1 MTVPLHLKVA
11 TGGFLRHLPKKSSL
25 SSVPARA
32 ASELLQVV
40 RDNTVPCKIIPLLHL
55 PFSCHLN
62 TEIRLPQKWA
72 MVGQKNAFP
81 RKWPEKLAGLP
92 VFYIESMLVYW
103 SKSPEHVRHPKLLR
117 LGHDALL
124 HSAALIKQP
133 DRSLP
138 KHGLRCKCR
147 NTQGSQRLENACRVI
162 TIL

>member
-62 TEIRLPQKWA
+62 TEIRLPQKVGHGWA
-72 MVGQKNAFP
+72 KKCFPQKMTWKTGRSSGF
-81 RKWPEKLAGLP
+81 L
-92 VFYIESMLVYW
+92 YW
-103 SKSPEHVRHPKLLR
+103 KHASLLEQVSWTCSPPQASAPWTWR
-117 LGHDALL
+117 
-124 HSAALIKQP
+124 SAALCRTHQAT
-133 DRSLP
+133 RSIASETWTALQMSQQTGLP
-138 KHGLRCKCR
+138 KVGKC
-147 NTQGSQRLENACRVI
+147 L
-162 TIL
+162 